1 VTRGGLAAAAILV
14 VVAAPVAL
22 AQSRGTAARTE
33 FTLFAGAGG
42 AVAGSNPGIDRSTGA
57 AFVGG
62 AEVGRPGR
70 AGLLGRLALRLE
82 GGYASQG
89 FAMDGDV
96 IGGDVQTVH
105 GALALRVG
113 VGRGGAPG
121 RLAPYALAGAVVAR
135 PSTRVALREDPRST
149 PGARFEQVTHETVP
163 GALLGAGVE
172 WRAWR
177 AALRAEARW
186 MTIATTDRRTTMI
199 PLLLTIALPVGR

>member
-1 VTRGGLAAAAILV
+1 MRVALSAAAMLVLAAPA
-14 VVAAPVAL
+14 AL
-22 AQSRGTAARTE
+22 AQGSAADRTE
-33 FTLFAGAGG
+33 LTLFAGAGG
-42 AVAGSNPGIDRSTGA
+42 VVAGSNPGIDRSTGA

-62 AEVGRPGR
+62 AEVARPGR
-70 AGLLGRLALRLE
+70 AGVLGRLALRLE
-82 GGYASQG
+82 GGFASQG

-96 IGGDVQTVH
+96 IDGDVQTVH

-113 VGRGGAPG
+113 VGRGAAPA

-135 PSTRVALREDPRST
+135 ASTRVALSEDPRST

-177 AALRAEARW
+177 AAVRAEARW
-186 MTIATTDRRTTMI
+186 VAIATADRRTTTI